1 MNTIDIF
8 HSLVANPNYVL
19 LLFKAV
25 EIMMDF
31 GVDIRVV
38 HIPSDENAIADA
50 LSCLLFQVASM
61 LHPGLN
67 ISIFQPPRDE
77 LGVVQ
82 E

>member
-1 MNTIDIF
+1 MNTVDIF
-8 HSLVANPNYVL
+8 HSLTANLNYIL

-25 EIMMDF
+25 EIMMDL
-31 GVDIRVV
+31 GVHVLGT
-38 HIPSDENAIADA
+38 ENAIADA
-50 LSCLLFQVASM
+50 LSCLLFQVADT

-67 ISIFQPPRDE
+67 ITLFQPPRDE